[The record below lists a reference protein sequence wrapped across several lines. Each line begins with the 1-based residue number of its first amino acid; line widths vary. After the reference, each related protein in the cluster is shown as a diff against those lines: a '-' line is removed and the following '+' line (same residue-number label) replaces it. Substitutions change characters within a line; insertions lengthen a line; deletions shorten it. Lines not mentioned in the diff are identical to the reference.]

1 MSGSK
6 GHIVSSTLWD
16 ITQNIATCEEGIWIS
31 KSLKSGIQGF
41 GIRNTAEGFLNPTN
55 DWNQNPRFTDKGR
68 NQVPGIRNPRCGI
81 HSSRLSWIFLLW
93 AKKKKTR
100 IQNIQSKITAIDLGG
115 QRWRKFKTQFRKISL
130 WFTAYREHFDGILVI
145 VISSVVVFIQAGTF
159 AIQNR
164 LEFYMEDLR
173 KIRHQLWILHILIL

>member
-1 MSGSK
+1 MMSGSK

-81 HSSRLSWIFLLW
+81 HNSRLSWIFLLW
-93 AKKKKTR
+93 AKKKTR

-115 QRWRKFKTQFRKISL
+115 QR
-130 WFTAYREHFDGILVI
+130 
-145 VISSVVVFIQAGTF
+145 
-159 AIQNR
+159 
-164 LEFYMEDLR
+164 
-173 KIRHQLWILHILIL
+173 

>member
-1 MSGSK
+1 MSGTK

-16 ITQNIATCEEGIWIS
+16 ITQNIATCEEGILFS

-81 HSSRLSWIFLLW
+81 HNSRLSWIFFLW
-93 AKKKKTR
+93 AEKKNKDPEYPK
-100 IQNIQSKITAIDLGG
+100 
-115 QRWRKFKTQFRKISL
+115 
-130 WFTAYREHFDGILVI
+130 
-145 VISSVVVFIQAGTF
+145 
-159 AIQNR
+159 
-164 LEFYMEDLR
+164 
-173 KIRHQLWILHILIL
+173 